1 MNAPRFLGLSYS
13 SPRETG
19 EPRTEHV
26 IVRRP
31 LQRVLA
37 FTGKSIDDVVNSPI
51 VKNQVLG
58 YFKLHRWVERE
69 CEVGEMERA
78 WNPLGRRT

>member
-1 MNAPRFLGLSYS
+1 MSVPRLLGFGRS
-13 SPRETG
+13 SLPDSTG
-19 EPRTEHV
+19 PWTEHV

-58 YFKLHRWVERE
+58 YYKLHRWVDRE
-69 CEVGEMERA
+69 CEISDLERA
-78 WNPLGRRT
+78 WNPLGHRT